1 MHQFLL
7 SRLISFKQLSM
18 GVFVSATLAT
28 VALIAELSHLNW
40 PREWIVRSLL
50 SIPRRHFSEYFRVL
64 MFIAAG
70 LAKQKMVPLT
80 FTTLNNIFTNAMAQ
94 IALYANA
101 DPENSLTRCGRH

>member
-1 MHQFLL
+1 
-7 SRLISFKQLSM
+7 M
-18 GVFVSATLAT
+18 GVFVSAVPGT
-28 VALIAELSHLNW
+28 VALIAELSRLNW

-101 DPENSLTRCGRH
+101 DPENSPTSSH